1 MSKDNTVIIGLDP
14 AFREGG
20 FGAATIENGVVT
32 FGTIKNF
39 ADFLRYCDS
48 AAYFCGYNVLWCVEN
63 SNLDNTTYEYLR
75 GGNTRTLM
83 AKSRDVGKNQA
94 ISQVV
99 CDYLVK
105 KFGAERVTA
114 ISPRQKGAKWGIFNG
129 KRNMS
134 IAREIARTVGEQSG
148 LKSIGWQ
155 TATPDEVDAFQVA
168 MHLFHR
174 IK

>member
-1 MSKDNTVIIGLDP
+1 MGEVIIGLDP

-20 FGAATIENGVVT
+20 FGAAIIEQGVVT
-32 FGTIKNF
+32 FGNIKNF
-39 ADFLRYCDS
+39 ADFLNYCD
-48 AAYFCGYNVLWCVEN
+48 AAASVYPRALWCVEN
-63 SNLDNTTYEYLR
+63 SNLDDTTYQYLR

-105 KFGAERVTA
+105 KFGAEKVTA
-114 ISPRQKGAKWGIFNG
+114 ISPRQKGAKWGVFNG

-155 TATPDEVDAFQVA
+155 TATGDEVDAFQVA

-174 IK
+174 VK

>member
-1 MSKDNTVIIGLDP
+1 MGKDTVIIGLDP

-32 FGTIKNF
+32 FGNIR
-39 ADFLRYCDS
+39 DFSHFLGWCD
-48 AAYFCGYNVLWCVEN
+48 AVDIMNLNVLWCVEN
-63 SNLDNTTYEYLR
+63 SNLDNTTYQYLR

-94 ISQVV
+94 ISQIV
-99 CDYLVK
+99 CDYLIK

-114 ISPRQKGAKWGIFNG
+114 ISPKQKGAKWGVFDG

-134 IAREIARTVGEQSG
+134 IAREIARTVGETSG
-148 LKSIGWQ
+148 LKSTGWQ

-168 MHLFHR
+168 MYLFH
-174 IK
+174 KVK

>member
-1 MSKDNTVIIGLDP
+1 MGKDTVIIGLDP

-20 FGAATIENGVVT
+20 FGAAIIEQGVVT
-32 FGTIKNF
+32 FGNIKNF
-39 ADFLRYCDS
+39 ADFLNYCDI
-48 AAYFCGYNVLWCVEN
+48 APDGALWCVEN
-63 SNLDNTTYEYLR
+63 SNMDNTTYEYLR

-99 CDYLVK
+99 CDYLIK
-105 KFGAERVTA
+105 KFGEQRVTA
-114 ISPRQKGAKWGIFNG
+114 ISPRQKGAKWGMFNG

-155 TATPDEVDAFQVA
+155 TATGDEVDAFQVA

-174 IK
+174 TK

>member
-1 MSKDNTVIIGLDP
+1 MQDSKVIIGLDP
-14 AFREGG
+14 AFRQGG
-20 FGAATIENGVVT
+20 FGAAVIQDGVVT

-39 ADFLRYCDS
+39 ADFLNYCDI
-48 AAYFCGYNVLWCVEN
+48 APHGALWCVEN
-63 SNLDNTTYEYLR
+63 SNLDDTTYQYLR

-99 CDYLVK
+99 YDYLVK
-105 KFGAERVTA
+105 KFGAEKVTA
-114 ISPRQKGAKWGIFNG
+114 ISPRQKGAKWGVFNG

-134 IAREIARTVGEQSG
+134 IAREIARTVGETSG

-155 TATPDEVDAFQVA
+155 TATGDEVDAFQVA

>member
-20 FGAATIENGVVT
+20 FGAATIENGVVM
-32 FGTIKNF
+32 FGNIKNF
-39 ADFLRYCDS
+39 ADFLEFCDI
-48 AAYFCGYNVLWCVEN
+48 APGGVLWCVEN
-63 SNLDNTTYEYLR
+63 SNLEDTTYQYLR

-114 ISPRQKGAKWGIFNG
+114 ISPRQKGAKWGMFDG
-129 KRNMS
+129 RRNMS
-134 IAREIARTVGEQSG
+134 IAREIARTVGEQSK
-148 LKSIGWQ
+148 LKSRGWQ

-174 IK
+174 VK

>member
-1 MSKDNTVIIGLDP
+1 MQDSKVIIGLDP

-20 FGAATIENGVVT
+20 FGAAIIENRVVA
-32 FGTIKNF
+32 FGTIRNF
-39 ADFLRYCDS
+39 ADFLNYCD
-48 AAYFCGYNVLWCVEN
+48 AAASVYPRAFWCVEN

-99 CDYLVK
+99 CDYLIK
-105 KFGAERVTA
+105 KFGAEKVTA
-114 ISPRQKGAKWGIFNG
+114 ISPRQKGAKWGVFNG

-134 IAREIARTVGEQSG
+134 IAREIARTVGETSG
-148 LKSIGWQ
+148 LKSTGWQ

-168 MHLFHR
+168 MHLYHR
-174 IK
+174 VK

>member
-1 MSKDNTVIIGLDP
+1 MQDNTVIIGLDP

-32 FGTIKNF
+32 FGNIKNF
-39 ADFLRYCDS
+39 ADFLEFCDI
-48 AAYFCGYNVLWCVEN
+48 APDGALWCVEN
-63 SNLDNTTYEYLR
+63 SNLDNTTYQYLR

-114 ISPRQKGAKWGIFNG
+114 ISPRQKGAKWGVFNG

-148 LKSIGWQ
+148 LKSVGWQ

-174 IK
+174 VK

>member
-1 MSKDNTVIIGLDP
+1 MGKDTVIIGLDP

-20 FGAATIENGVVT
+20 FGAAVIQDGVVT

-39 ADFLRYCDS
+39 ADFLHYCDAVAFS
-48 AAYFCGYNVLWCVEN
+48 YPCALWCVEN
-63 SNLDNTTYEYLR
+63 SNLDDTTYQYLR

-99 CDYLVK
+99 VDYLTK
-105 KFGAERVTA
+105 KFGRVHVTA
-114 ISPRQKGAKWGIFNG
+114 ISPRQKGAKWGVFNG

-155 TATPDEVDAFQVA
+155 TATGDEVDAFQVA

-174 IK
+174 VK

>member
-1 MSKDNTVIIGLDP
+1 MQDSKVIIGLDP
-14 AFREGG
+14 AFRDGG
-20 FGAATIENGVVT
+20 FGAAVIQDGVVT
-32 FGTIKNF
+32 FGTIRNF
-39 ADFLRYCDS
+39 ADFLNYCD
-48 AAYFCGYNVLWCVEN
+48 AAASVYPRALWCVEN

-99 CDYLVK
+99 CDYLIK
-105 KFGAERVTA
+105 KFGAEKITA
-114 ISPRQKGAKWGIFNG
+114 ISPRQKGAKWGVFNG

-134 IAREIARTVGEQSG
+134 IAREIARTVGETSG
-148 LKSIGWQ
+148 LKSTGWQ

-168 MHLFHR
+168 MHLFH
-174 IK
+174 KVK

>member
-1 MSKDNTVIIGLDP
+1 MGKDTVIIGLDP

-20 FGAATIENGVVT
+20 FGAAVIQDGVVT

-39 ADFLRYCDS
+39 ADFLRYCD
-48 AAYFCGYNVLWCVEN
+48 AAASVYPRALWCVEN

-99 CDYLVK
+99 CDYLIK

-114 ISPRQKGAKWGIFNG
+114 ISPRQKGAKWGVFNG

-174 IK
+174 TK

>member
-1 MSKDNTVIIGLDP
+1 MQDSTVVIGLDP

-20 FGAATIENGVVT
+20 FGAATIENGVVM
-32 FGTIKNF
+32 FGTIRNF
-39 ADFLRYCDS
+39 ADFLNYCD
-48 AAYFCGYNVLWCVEN
+48 AAASVYPRALWCVEN
-63 SNLDNTTYEYLR
+63 SNMDNTTYEYLR

-174 IK
+174 VK

>member
-1 MSKDNTVIIGLDP
+1 MSKDNTIIIGLDP

-20 FGAATIENGVVT
+20 FGAAIIEQGIVT
-32 FGTIKNF
+32 FGNIKNF
-39 ADFLRYCDS
+39 ADFLNYCD
-48 AAYFCGYNVLWCVEN
+48 AAASVYPRALWCVEN
-63 SNLDNTTYEYLR
+63 SNLDDTTYQYLR

-105 KFGAERVTA
+105 KFGAQRVTA
-114 ISPRQKGAKWGIFNG
+114 ISPRQKGAKWGMFDG

-174 IK
+174 TR

>member
-1 MSKDNTVIIGLDP
+1 MQSDTVIIGLDP

-20 FGAATIENGVVT
+20 FGCAIIEQGVVI
-32 FGTIKNF
+32 FGNIANF
-39 ADFLRYCDS
+39 ADFLNYCDI
-48 AAYFCGYNVLWCVEN
+48 APHGALWCVEN
-63 SNLDNTTYEYLR
+63 SNLDDTTYQYLR

-99 CDYLVK
+99 CDYLIK
-105 KFGAERVTA
+105 KFGAERVMA
-114 ISPRQKGAKWGIFNG
+114 ISPLQKGAKWGVFNR

-134 IAREIARTVGEQSG
+134 IAREIARTVGETSG

-155 TATPDEVDAFQVA
+155 TATGDEVDAFQVA
-168 MHLFHR
+168 MYLFHR
-174 IK
+174 VK

>member
-1 MSKDNTVIIGLDP
+1 MGKDTVIIGLDP

-20 FGAATIENGVVT
+20 FGAAIIEQGIVT

-39 ADFLRYCDS
+39 ADFLKYCD
-48 AAYFCGYNVLWCVEN
+48 YVEYLWLDKVLWCVEN
-63 SNLDNTTYEYLR
+63 SNLDDTTYQYLR

-114 ISPRQKGAKWGIFNG
+114 ISPRQKGAKWGMFDG
-129 KRNMS
+129 RRNMS

-148 LKSIGWQ
+148 LKSTGWQ

-168 MHLFHR
+168 MYLYHR
-174 IK
+174 TK

>member
-1 MSKDNTVIIGLDP
+1 MGKDTVIIGLDP

-20 FGAATIENGVVT
+20 FGAATIENRVVT
-32 FGTIKNF
+32 FGTIR
-39 ADFLRYCDS
+39 DFSHFLGWCD
-48 AAYFCGYNVLWCVEN
+48 AVDIMNLDVLWCVEN
-63 SNLDNTTYEYLR
+63 SNLDDTTYQYLR

-114 ISPRQKGAKWGIFNG
+114 IGPRQKGAKWGVFNG

-148 LKSIGWQ
+148 LKSTGWQ

-168 MHLFHR
+168 MYLYHR
-174 IK
+174 TK

>member
-1 MSKDNTVIIGLDP
+1 MQDNTVIIGLDP

-20 FGAATIENGVVT
+20 FGAAVIQDGVVT

-39 ADFLRYCDS
+39 ADFLHYCD
-48 AAYFCGYNVLWCVEN
+48 AAAFAYPCALWCVEN
-63 SNLDNTTYEYLR
+63 SNLDDTTYQYLR

-105 KFGAERVTA
+105 KFGAQHVTA
-114 ISPRQKGAKWGIFNG
+114 ISPRQKGAKWGVFNG

-134 IAREIARTVGEQSG
+134 IAREIARTVGETSG
-148 LKSIGWQ
+148 LKSTGWQ

-174 IK
+174 VK

>member
-1 MSKDNTVIIGLDP
+1 MQDSTVVIGLDP

-20 FGAATIENGVVT
+20 FGAATIENGVVM
-32 FGTIKNF
+32 FGTIRNF
-39 ADFLRYCDS
+39 ADFLNYCD
-48 AAYFCGYNVLWCVEN
+48 AAASVYPRALWCVEN
-63 SNLDNTTYEYLR
+63 SNMDNTTYEYLR

-99 CDYLVK
+99 CDYLTK

-129 KRNMS
+129 KRNIS

-148 LKSIGWQ
+148 LKSTGWQ

>member
-1 MSKDNTVIIGLDP
+1 MQDNTVVIGLDP

-39 ADFLRYCDS
+39 ADFLEFCDI
-48 AAYFCGYNVLWCVEN
+48 APGGVLWCVEN
-63 SNLDNTTYEYLR
+63 SNLDDTTYQYLR

-105 KFGAERVTA
+105 KFGAEKVTA
-114 ISPRQKGAKWGIFNG
+114 ISPRQKGAKWGVFNG

-168 MHLFHR
+168 MHLFH
-174 IK
+174 KLK

>member
-1 MSKDNTVIIGLDP
+1 MQDNTVIIGLDP

-32 FGTIKNF
+32 FGNIR
-39 ADFLRYCDS
+39 DFSHFLGWCD
-48 AAYFCGYNVLWCVEN
+48 AVDIMNLDVLWCVEN
-63 SNLDNTTYEYLR
+63 SNLDDTTYQYLR

-99 CDYLVK
+99 CDCLTK
-105 KFGAERVTA
+105 KFGKVHVTA
-114 ISPRQKGAKWGIFNG
+114 ISPRQKGAKWGVFNG

-134 IAREIARTVGEQSG
+134 MAREIARTVGEQSG
-148 LKSIGWQ
+148 LKSTGWQ

-174 IK
+174 VK

>member
-1 MSKDNTVIIGLDP
+1 MGKDTVIIGLDP

-39 ADFLRYCDS
+39 ADFLEFCDI
-48 AAYFCGYNVLWCVEN
+48 AHGGVLWCVEN

-105 KFGAERVTA
+105 KFGAEKVTA
-114 ISPRQKGAKWGIFNG
+114 ISPRQKGAKWGVFNG

-174 IK
+174 TK

>member
-1 MSKDNTVIIGLDP
+1 MQDNTVVIGLDP

-32 FGTIKNF
+32 FGTIRNF
-39 ADFLRYCDS
+39 ADFLGWCD
-48 AAYFCGYNVLWCVEN
+48 AVDIMNIGNDVLWCVEN

-105 KFGAERVTA
+105 KFGAENVTA
-114 ISPRQKGAKWGIFNG
+114 ISPRQKGAKWGVFNG

>member
-1 MSKDNTVIIGLDP
+1 MGKDTVIIGLDP

-20 FGAATIENGVVT
+20 FGAATIKSGVVT
-32 FGTIKNF
+32 FGNIR
-39 ADFLRYCDS
+39 DFSHFLGWCD
-48 AAYFCGYNVLWCVEN
+48 AVDIMNLDVLWCVEN
-63 SNLDNTTYEYLR
+63 SNLDDTTYQYLR

-105 KFGAERVTA
+105 KFGAEKVTA
-114 ISPRQKGAKWGIFNG
+114 ISPRQKGAKWGVFNG
-129 KRNMS
+129 TRNMS

-148 LKSIGWQ
+148 LKSTGWQ

-174 IK
+174 TK

>member
-1 MSKDNTVIIGLDP
+1 MQDNTVVIGLDP

-20 FGAATIENGVVT
+20 FGAVVIQDGVVT
-32 FGTIKNF
+32 FGALHNF
-39 ADFLRYCDS
+39 ADFLNFCDI
-48 AAYFCGYNVLWCVEN
+48 APDGALWCVEN

-105 KFGAERVTA
+105 KFGAQRVTA
-114 ISPRQKGAKWGIFNG
+114 ISPRQKGAKWGVFNG

-148 LKSIGWQ
+148 LKSVGWQ

>member
-1 MSKDNTVIIGLDP
+1 MQDSKVIIGLDP

-20 FGAATIENGVVT
+20 FGCAIIEQGIVT
-32 FGTIKNF
+32 FGNIGNF
-39 ADFLRYCDS
+39 ADFLNYCDI
-48 AAYFCGYNVLWCVEN
+48 APDGALWCVEN
-63 SNLDNTTYEYLR
+63 SNLDDTTYQYLR

-105 KFGAERVTA
+105 KFGAEKVTA

-134 IAREIARTVGEQSG
+134 IAREIARTVGETSG

-155 TATPDEVDAFQVA
+155 TATPDEVDAFQIA

-174 IK
+174 TK

>member
-1 MSKDNTVIIGLDP
+1 MGKDTVIIGLDP

-20 FGAATIENGVVT
+20 FGAATIENRVVT
-32 FGTIKNF
+32 FGNIKSF
-39 ADFLRYCDS
+39 ADFLNFCDI
-48 AAYFCGYNVLWCVEN
+48 APGGVLWCVEN
-63 SNLDNTTYEYLR
+63 SNLDDTTYQYLR

-99 CDYLVK
+99 CDYLIK
-105 KFGAERVTA
+105 KFGAQRVTA
-114 ISPRQKGAKWGIFNG
+114 ISPRQKGAKWGMFDG
-129 KRNMS
+129 RRNMS
-134 IAREIARTVGEQSG
+134 IAREIARAVGEQSG

-168 MHLFHR
+168 MYLYHR

>member
-1 MSKDNTVIIGLDP
+1 MQDSKVIIGLDP

-20 FGAATIENGVVT
+20 FGAAIIENRVVA
-32 FGTIKNF
+32 FGTIRNF
-39 ADFLRYCDS
+39 ADFLNYCD
-48 AAYFCGYNVLWCVEN
+48 AAASVYPRALWCVEN

-114 ISPRQKGAKWGIFNG
+114 ISPRQKGAKWGVFNG

-134 IAREIARTVGEQSG
+134 VAREIARTVGEQSG

-155 TATPDEVDAFQVA
+155 TATGDQVDAFQIA

-174 IK
+174 TK

>member
-1 MSKDNTVIIGLDP
+1 MGKDTVIIGLDP

-20 FGAATIENGVVT
+20 FGAAIIEQGIVT
-32 FGTIKNF
+32 FGTIRNF
-39 ADFLRYCDS
+39 ADFLNYCD
-48 AAYFCGYNVLWCVEN
+48 AAASVYPRALWCVEN

-114 ISPRQKGAKWGIFNG
+114 ISPRQKGAKWGVFNG

-168 MHLFHR
+168 MYLYHR
-174 IK
+174 TK

>member
-1 MSKDNTVIIGLDP
+1 MQDNTVIIGLDP

-20 FGAATIENGVVT
+20 FGAVVIQDGVVT
-32 FGTIKNF
+32 FGALRNF
-39 ADFLRYCDS
+39 ADFLSFCDI
-48 AAYFCGYNVLWCVEN
+48 APHGALWCVEN
-63 SNLDNTTYEYLR
+63 SNLDDTTYQYLR

-94 ISQVV
+94 ISQMV
-99 CDYLVK
+99 CDYLTK
-105 KFGAERVTA
+105 KFGAEKVTA
-114 ISPRQKGAKWGIFNG
+114 ISPRQKGAKWGVFNG

-168 MHLFHR
+168 MHLFH
-174 IK
+174 KVK

>member
-1 MSKDNTVIIGLDP
+1 MGKDTVIIGLDP

-20 FGAATIENGVVT
+20 FGAAIIEQGIVT
-32 FGTIKNF
+32 FGNIANF
-39 ADFLRYCDS
+39 ADFLNYCDI
-48 AAYFCGYNVLWCVEN
+48 APAGVLWCIEN

-99 CDYLVK
+99 CDYLIK

-114 ISPRQKGAKWGIFNG
+114 ISPRQKGAKWGVFNG
-129 KRNMS
+129 KRNMG

-148 LKSIGWQ
+148 LKSVGWQ
-155 TATPDEVDAFQVA
+155 TATGDQVDAFQIA

-174 IK
+174 VK

>member
-1 MSKDNTVIIGLDP
+1 MQDNIIIGLDP

-20 FGAATIENGVVT
+20 FGCAIIEQGIVT

-39 ADFLRYCDS
+39 ADFLRYCDI
-48 AAYFCGYNVLWCVEN
+48 APTGALWCVEN

-99 CDYLVK
+99 CDYLAK
-105 KFGAERVTA
+105 KFGADRVTA
-114 ISPRQKGAKWGIFNG
+114 ISPRQKGAKWGVFNG

-134 IAREIARTVGEQSG
+134 IAREIARTVGETSG
-148 LKSIGWQ
+148 LKSTGWQ
-155 TATPDEVDAFQVA
+155 TATADEVDAFQVA

-174 IK
+174 VKSGL

>member
-1 MSKDNTVIIGLDP
+1 MQDSTVVIGLDP

-20 FGAATIENGVVT
+20 FGAAIIEQGIVT

-39 ADFLRYCDS
+39 ADFLEFCDI
-48 AAYFCGYNVLWCVEN
+48 APGGVLWCVEN
-63 SNLDNTTYEYLR
+63 SNLDDTTYQYLR

-114 ISPRQKGAKWGIFNG
+114 ISPRQKGAKWGIFDG

-168 MHLFHR
+168 MHLFH
-174 IK
+174 KLK